1 MHSIPPYKPSF
12 STTYAKHWLICSF
25 IALLAACG
33 SQEGINTD
41 TAGTNNALTA
51 TKSIVNSE
59 NNTDASAKDT
69 NSTLL
74 STLLASLAQLYP
86 NGQLP
91 TERAAQAAQD
101 LAQNPT
107 ALLLTSAAA
116 SRATEQQPS
125 LSLDPLALSTDYQ
138 PVKRVQNTTLYGA
151 YFFSIYPTEITTAL
165 ATNPNWSLEGPAFW
179 ASLATGTDLYPV
191 HRFRNKTN
199 GSYLYSIYETER
211 VDIATN
217 YAATFEYEGVAWYA
231 RQTPAT
237 GWSALYRFRNKT
249 NGTYLF
255 SAYESEKNAIVTNYP
270 DVFALEGIAYYVRQ
284 DAQADPVVPIIT
296 LPAAVT
302 AITPTTAGRGIA
314 TTFTVT
320 GTSLPLTAVL
330 TVQGATCLAPTG
342 NTNTGFSQV
351 CTLSGTTGT
360 RSLSVDSATGG
371 SVIDNSRSVFVPVLP
386 DTGITSS
393 QCYKAGSNILSSCAF
408 SVLAGTA
415 YDLNSQQDGMVGLD
429 KTAPAA
435 ADGKLGFSFS
445 EVSNP
450 AGGNFPKADCI
461 KDNLTGL
468 VWEVKTNLG
477 LRDGRIKYTNYDST
491 TTLQKSDG
499 AGGYIAPTLAQVNEA
514 FNSIGYKNAVNASSL
529 CGYTDWRL
537 PTPNEVISIMD
548 FGVAFPGPAVDP
560 VWLPNVSS
568 GFVWAATP
576 SYLSPQSVWLG
587 SFNYGG
593 VYLDSSRDIS
603 QAIVLVR
610 GTTVSSQYIIS
621 ANGQEVTDSQT
632 GLIWRR
638 CSEGQTWS
646 GSACT
651 GFASSYT
658 HEAALAQTTAQ
669 TLATNVAWRLPNFK
683 ELSSIANRANA
694 NPSIDT
700 SAFPSTPSA
709 RFWSSTPYTTGTP
722 EISDP
727 YYAKYVDFSNGTGYG
742 AYRRSFMHNIRLV
755 RSSP

>member
-1 MHSIPPYKPSF
+1 MNHLPQTLQRSLCGK
-12 STTYAKHWLICSF
+12 TKNLVICST
-25 IALLAACG
+25 IALLTFLLASCG
-33 SQEGINTD
+33 SQEGVNTD
-41 TAGTNNALTA
+41 VATTNNSLTA
-51 TKSIVNSE
+51 SKSIA
-59 NNTDASAKDT
+59 NNVEINAKNT
-69 NSTLL
+69 NSSLL
-74 STLLASLAQLYP
+74 TSLAPLYP

-91 TERAAQAAQD
+91 ANRVAQAVQE
-101 LAQNPT
+101 LTQNPT
-107 ALLLTSAAA
+107 ALLLTSAAPSA
-116 SRATEQQPS
+116 VKQQK
-125 LSLDPLALSTDYQ
+125 LGVTLQPLALAADYQ
-138 PVKRVQNTTLYGA
+138 PVQRVQNTTLYGA
-151 YFFSIYPTEITTAL
+151 YFFSIYPTEIATAL
-165 ATNPNWSLEGPAFW
+165 ATNPNWALEGPAFW

-211 VDIATN
+211 ADIATN
-217 YAATFEYEGVAWYA
+217 YSITFEYEGVAWYA
-231 RQTPAT
+231 RQTAAT
-237 GWSALYRFRNKT
+237 GWNALYRFRNKT

-255 SAYESEKNAIVTNYP
+255 SAYESEKDDIVASYP
-270 DVFALEGIAYYVRQ
+270 EVFALEGIAYYVRQ

-302 AITPTTAGRGIA
+302 AITPSTAGRGIA
-314 TTFTVT
+314 TIFSVT
-320 GTSLPLTAVL
+320 GSSLPLTATL
-330 TVQGATCLAPTG
+330 TVQGATCQAATS
-342 NTNTGFSQV
+342 NTSTGFSQT

-360 RSLSVDSATGG
+360 RSLSVNSSSGG
-371 SVIDNSRSVFVPVLP
+371 TVIDNSRSVFLPVLP

-393 QCYKAGSNILSSCAF
+393 QCFKAGSNDLSSCVQ
-408 SVLAGTA
+408 SRDPTSA
-415 YDLNSQQDGMVGLD
+415 YGLNKQQDGMVGLD
-429 KTAPAA
+429 TTSPAA
-435 ADGKLGFSFS
+435 ADGKLGFSYS
-445 EVSNP
+445 EVPNP

-491 TTLQKSDG
+491 ITLQKSDG
-499 AGGYIAPTLAQVNEA
+499 AGGYIAPTTAEMNA
-514 FNSIGYKNAVNASSL
+514 TTNSIGYKNAINANSL

-560 VWLPNVSS
+560 AWLPNVAA

-593 VYLDSSRDIS
+593 VYLDNSRDNS
-603 QAIVLVR
+603 QGIVLVR
-610 GTTVSSQYIIS
+610 GTTVSSQYIVS

-646 GSACT
+646 GSTCT

-658 HEAALAQTTAQ
+658 HEAALAQATAQ

-700 SAFPSTPSA
+700 SALPSTPSA

-722 EISDP
+722 EVRDP
-727 YYAKYVDFSNGTGYG
+727 YYAKYVDFSNGTAYG
-742 AYRRSFMHNIRLV
+742 AASRPQMLNVRLV

>member
-1 MHSIPPYKPSF
+1 MSDFCLQAITMKNLSQLVSVKNGWLFYKHLFVYS
-12 STTYAKHWLICSF
+12 A

-33 SQEGINTD
+33 SQDVANTNAAS
-41 TAGTNNALTA
+41 TNIALEAVKSIANNASNSNLLT
-51 TKSIVNSE
+51 
-59 NNTDASAKDT
+59 
-69 NSTLL
+69 
-74 STLLASLAQLYP
+74 SLAQLYP

-91 TERAAQAAQD
+91 AERVAQAAQD
-101 LAQNPT
+101 RAQNPAALTLT
-107 ALLLTSAAA
+107 AAQTRAAQ
-116 SRATEQQPS
+116 TLVQPQ
-125 LSLDPLALSTDYQ
+125 AFTADYQ

-191 HRFRNKTN
+191 HRFRNLFN
-199 GSYLYSIYETER
+199 GSYLYTIYETER
-211 VDIATN
+211 ADIAAN
-217 YAATFEYEGVAWYA
+217 YAATFTYEGVAWYA

-255 SAYESEKNAIVTNYP
+255 SAYESEKNAIVATYP

-284 DAQADPVVPIIT
+284 DAPVDI
-296 LPAAVT
+296 LSVT
-302 AITPTTAGRGIA
+302 SITPTTAGRGIA
-314 TTFTVT
+314 TTFTIT

-371 SVIDNSRSVFVPVLP
+371 AVIDNSRSVFVPVLP

-408 SVLAGTA
+408 SVLVGTA